1 MQDIEDPQDE
11 NTYINHIKAKSRAK
25 LAWII
30 PASGLLLFPMLK
42 ALSLY
47 TGLLLGLA
55 FLFIAYRD
63 AKEFGKEGIWS
74 HLLAGAFVIGSQII
88 LVLIAIF
95 FLEDLPLFAAAS
107 RGS

>member
-1 MQDIEDPQDE
+1 MRDIEDLQDE

-30 PASGLLLFPMLK
+30 PASGLLLFPLLK

-55 FLFIAYRD
+55 FLLIAYRD
-63 AKEFGKEGIWS
+63 AKEFGKDGIWS
-74 HLLAGAFVIGSQII
+74 HILAGALVIGSQLI
-88 LVLIAIF
+88 LVLIALF
-95 FLEDLPLFAAAS
+95 FQEDLPLFVAAA
-107 RGS
+107 RGG